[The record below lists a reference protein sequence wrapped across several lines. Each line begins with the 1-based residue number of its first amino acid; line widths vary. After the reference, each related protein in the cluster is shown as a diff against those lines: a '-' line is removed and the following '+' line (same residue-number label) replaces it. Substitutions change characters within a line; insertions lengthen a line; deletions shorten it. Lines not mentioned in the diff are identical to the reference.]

1 MATSQVRARELG
13 GTPVP
18 DHRQPRAI
26 ADIPARADRLF
37 SGITTAAG
45 VTVLV
50 LLTLVGVFLFLRSR
64 EAFELMGAKFFT
76 TSAWRTDVSPPRIG
90 VLGLVCGTCLVAMV
104 AIAIAIPLGVCAALF
119 ITDYSSRR
127 WRGILTAL
135 IDLLAAIPSLLYGLW
150 GAFVVAPQ
158 IVPISAFLTR
168 HFGWIPLFKTTGSD
182 PVLVGSIFI
191 AGIIVT
197 LMVLPIIAA
206 ISREV
211 FSQAPASEK
220 EAALALGG
228 TRWGMIR
235 TVVLPYG
242 KGGVIGGSM
251 LGLGRALGETI
262 AVVLLLP
269 QLPKVTAHILQN
281 GGATVS
287 GFIANSV
294 GATEGIQISGLLAA
308 GLVLFVMTLITNMI
322 ASVIIS
328 RSRSGVGVEL

>member
-18 DHRQPRAI
+18 DQRQRRAI

-37 SGITTAAG
+37 SGVTTAAG
-45 VTVLV
+45 VTVLA
-50 LLTLVGVFLFLRSR
+50 LLTLVGLFLFIRSR
-64 EAFELMGAKFFT
+64 DAFELMGVKFFT
-76 TSAWRTDVSPPRIG
+76 TSQWRTDITPPNFG
-90 VLGLVCGTCLVAMV
+90 VLGLVIGTCLVAMV
-104 AIAIAIPLGVCAALF
+104 AIVIAIPLGVCAALF

-127 WRGILTAL
+127 WRGVLTSL

-150 GAFVVAPQ
+150 GAIVVAPQ
-158 IVPISAFLTR
+158 LVPISAWLAQ
-168 HFGWIPLFKTTGSD
+168 HFSWIPIFDVHGKS
-182 PVLVGSIFI
+182 PQFQGSIFI
-191 AGIIVT
+191 AGIIVS

-211 FSQAPASEK
+211 FSQTPLSEK

-228 TRWGMIR
+228 TRWGMVR

-269 QLPKVTAHILQN
+269 QLPVVSARILEN

-294 GATEGIQISGLLAA
+294 GATRGITISGLLAA
-308 GLVLFVMTLITNMI
+308 GLVLFAMTLVTNMF

-328 RSRSGVGVEL
+328 RSRSGAGVEM